1 MKRTKDDAEYQQSS
15 RDASAEEDPGDTDS
29 IASVFDSAQDQVP
42 SRRGSRKITS
52 QHFDEGENSA
62 TTSDIVANGHVSRP
76 RRKEAPRAVD
86 MADKRYVDVD
96 SETGRR
102 MNPPPM
108 DRALRIY
115 SDGIFDL
122 FHIGFGPFSGDS
134 LISGTCDNWSKQR
147 NHFRMCICWLEYRM
161 MR

>member
-1 MKRTKDDAEYQQSS
+1 MKRTKEEAEYQPAS

-29 IASVFDSAQDQVP
+29 ITSVFDNIPDRVP
-42 SRRGSRKITS
+42 PRHSRKINV

-62 TTSDIVANGHVSRP
+62 TTSDFVANGHVSRP
-76 RRKEAPRAVD
+76 RKKEAPRAVD
-86 MADKRYVDVD
+86 VVDTRYVDVN
-96 SETGRR
+96 SETSRR

-108 DRALRIY
+108 DRAVRVY

-122 FHIGFGPFSGDS
+122 FHIGLGPLLAHS
-134 LISGTCDNWSKQR
+134 LISGTCVSWNRQR
-147 NHFRMCICWLEYRM
+147 SRFLTCICWLEYRT